1 MEITSVVGP
10 ILGTITIFLTAYFK
24 HLPPSALFTKAGNTI
39 IFLGTA
45 SVLLVAYTAKDIKF
59 ALKSLGTFLK
69 GPQVDK
75 QGLVDSIDR
84 LAQLARKEGFLAL
97 EKEIEKLEDKFLAKG
112 VRMLVDNTEPHTIQ
126 EVLESEI
133 ELKYEEDEVAV
144 KFYEDMGAFSPT
156 VGIIGAVL
164 GLMAVMANLDKPDQI
179 GPGIQAAFTATVWG
193 VAVANLYSLPA
204 AKKLK
209 RFAQQTKLAREVACI
224 GVLGIAHSH
233 APKVLKD
240 RIMSMLEL
248 EHEG

>member
-1 MEITSVVGP
+1 
-10 ILGTITIFLTAYFK
+10 
-24 HLPPSALFTKAGNTI
+24 
-39 IFLGTA
+39 
-45 SVLLVAYTAKDIKF
+45 
-59 ALKSLGTFLK
+59 
-69 GPQVDK
+69 
-75 QGLVDSIDR
+75 
-84 LAQLARKEGFLAL
+84 
-97 EKEIEKLEDKFLAKG
+97 
-112 VRMLVDNTEPHTIQ
+112 
-126 EVLESEI
+126 LESEI

-193 VAVANLYSLPA
+193 VAVANLYALPI

-209 RFAQQTKLAREVACI
+209 RFAQQTKLSREVACI

-233 APKVLKD
+233 SPKVLKD